1 MKGKRNRYREDAYT
15 RRARTVITIVVS
27 CVVVAA
33 VCIGGFL
40 TAPHLVKFLTGTSS
54 ESSQSPSPVK
64 PVSSAPAP
72 GGSASTTSSA
82 QGATSVKIDTT
93 GLSGYQAKFPDL
105 YAKTPVGNFVEAQD
119 KVIYLTFD
127 DGPSTLTRPLLDV
140 LEKNNVQATFF
151 LCDQA
156 GMDEY
161 MPLIKE
167 IYQQGSTCA
176 VHSYSHDYQKIYSSV
191 DAFLEDFEKMYKI
204 INDQTGGH
212 AAHIFRFP
220 GGSNAGPDKAIREQL
235 LPEMLRRGFLYY
247 DWDADSQDASAA
259 AHDANAIYQNVVSG
273 MANGAHVFLMHNT
286 GAKKATLEAVA
297 KIIAYGKANGY
308 TFKAMPEN
316 LDPFYYCFTNKIMIP
331 ALKNNAFFKPS
342 DVMKA
347 KYPDLFSNSPSG
359 ASSTAAASS
368 ETSGDES

>member
-1 MKGKRNRYREDAYT
+1 MKEKRNRYREDAYT
-15 RRARTVITIVVS
+15 RRARTVVTIVIS

-40 TAPHLVKFLTGTSS
+40 AVPHLSEFLKKTDSA
-54 ESSQSPSPVK
+54 SSQGPSPAT
-64 PVSSAPAP
+64 PAPA
-72 GGSASTTSSA
+72 ASTTSSA
-82 QGATSVKIDTT
+82 NSGNSVKIDTT
-93 GLSGYQAKFPDL
+93 NLSGYQAKFPDL
-105 YAKTPVGNFVEAQD
+105 YAKAPVENFVEAQD

-127 DGPSTLTRPLLDV
+127 DGPSNLTRPLLDV

-156 GMDEY
+156 GMDQY

-191 DAFLEDFEKMYKI
+191 DAFLEDFEKMYQI
-204 INDQTGGH
+204 INGQTGGH

-220 GGSNAGPDKAIREQL
+220 GGSNAGPNKNIREKL

-247 DWDADSQDASAA
+247 DWDEDSQDASTA
-259 AHDANAIYQNVVSG
+259 AHDADAIYRNAVSG
-273 MANGAHVFLMHNT
+273 MNHGAHVFLMHNT
-286 GAKKATLEAVA
+286 GAKQATLDAVG

-308 TFKAMPEN
+308 TFKAIPEN
-316 LDPFYYCFTNKIMIP
+316 LDPFYYSFTNKIMIP
-331 ALKNNAFFKPS
+331 ALKDNAFFKPS

-347 KYPDLFSNSPSG
+347 KYPDLFSDSSG
-359 ASSTAAASS
+359 CASSAVATSS
-368 ETSGDES
+368 QTGEDES